1 MHTQLS
7 FDELSTMLN
16 AEEESFNEGLE
27 IKDSIFAL
35 AASANQKSNG
45 SGYNQNHNR
54 GRGKGG
60 RGSNGQSSQFS
71 PFNHFQ
77 QGQYNSGGARSDR
90 LICQIYGKLGHLAVN
105 CYHKM
110 DYAYQGKHPPTK
122 LAAMATTSNACFTQD
137 QPWLADSAATD
148 HVTTSLNQLSFQA
161 IHHTGSSYYW

>member
-1 MHTQLS
+1 
-7 FDELSTMLN
+7 MLN
-16 AEEESFNEGLE
+16 AEEDSFNEGLE
-27 IKDSIFAL
+27 IKDSIFAM

-77 QGQYNSGGARSDR
+77 QGQSNSGGARSDR
-90 LICQIYGKLGHLAVN
+90 PICQICGKLGHLAVN
-105 CYHKM
+105 CYYKM
-110 DYAYQGKHPPTK
+110 DYAYQGKHPPAK

-148 HVTTSLNQLSFQA
+148 HVTASLNQLSFQA

>member
-1 MHTQLS
+1 
-7 FDELSTMLN
+7 MLN

-110 DYAYQGKHPPTK
+110 DYAYQGKHPPAK
-122 LAAMATTSNACFTQD
+122 LVAMATTSNAYFTQD
-137 QPWLADSAATD
+137 
-148 HVTTSLNQLSFQA
+148 
-161 IHHTGSSYYW
+161 

>member
-1 MHTQLS
+1 MT
-7 FDELSTMLN
+7 
-16 AEEESFNEGLE
+16 
-27 IKDSIFAL
+27 
-35 AASANQKSNG
+35 ASANQKSNG

-60 RGSNGQSSQFS
+60 RGSNGQSSKFS

-77 QGQYNSGGARSDR
+77 QGQSNSGGPRSDR
-90 LICQIYGKLGHLAVN
+90 PICQICGKLGHLAVN
-105 CYHKM
+105 CYYKM
-110 DYAYQGKHPPTK
+110 DYAYQGKHPPAK

-148 HVTTSLNQLSFQA
+148 HVTASLNQLSFQA